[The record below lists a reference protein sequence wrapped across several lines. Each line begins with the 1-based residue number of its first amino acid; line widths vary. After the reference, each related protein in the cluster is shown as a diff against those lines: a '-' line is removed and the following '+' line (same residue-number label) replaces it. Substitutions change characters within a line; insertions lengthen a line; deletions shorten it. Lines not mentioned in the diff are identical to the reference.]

1 MVVVLTVALKLVS
14 VVALNVA
21 YLAVLKHVKAMAVKK
36 VVVVALKKEEV
47 VIMEIVMVIALKH
60 VGQEMLVLKLDLQV
74 TLPSVLVEM
83 VQLKAQT
90 CSQRCR
96 WYQVQ
101 EHLEE
106 GLHRCCGSSRCWQHH
121 LVQEELELHH
131 RQAKVHSSPK
141 VLETSPDV
149 FFWRS
154 AQGWSCLTS
163 SLRPP
168 PHRR

>member
-1 MVVVLTVALKLVS
+1 MVVLTVALKLVWF
-14 VVALNVA
+14 VAMNVVYLVALNV
-21 YLAVLKHVKAMAVKK
+21 VKAKAVKK
-36 VVVVALKKEEV
+36 VMVVELRRVKVVAMKVVMVVV
-47 VIMEIVMVIALKH
+47 LKH
-60 VGQEMLVLKLDLQV
+60 VGQEMLVLKLDSQV

-83 VQLKAQT
+83 VQLRAQT
-90 CSQRCR
+90 SSRHCR
-96 WYQVQ
+96 WCRVQ

>member
-1 MVVVLTVALKLVS
+1 MLILMDFLAIGTSDLKLVWF
-14 VVALNVA
+14 VALNVV
-21 YLAVLKHVKAMAVKK
+21 YLVVLKHVKAMAVKK
-36 VVVVALKKEEV
+36 VVVVELRRVKV
-47 VIMEIVMVIALKH
+47 VAMKVVMVVVLKH
-60 VGQEMLVLKLDLQV
+60 VGQEMLVLKLDSQV

-83 VQLKAQT
+83 VQLSAQT
-90 CSQRCR
+90 STRHCR
-96 WYQVQ
+96 WCRVQ

-149 FFWRS
+149 FF
-154 AQGWSCLTS
+154 
-163 SLRPP
+163 
-168 PHRR
+168 

>member
-1 MVVVLTVALKLVS
+1 MVVLTVALKLVS

-21 YLAVLKHVKAMAVKK
+21 YLVVLEHVKAMAVKK
-36 VVVVALKKEEV
+36 VVVVALKKGEV
-47 VIMEIVMVIALKH
+47 VVMEIVMVIALKH
-60 VGQEMLVLKLDLQV
+60 VGQEMLVLKLDSQV

-83 VQLKAQT
+83 VQLRAQT
-90 CSQRCR
+90 SSRHCR
-96 WYQVQ
+96 WCRVQ

-163 SLRPP
+163 SPRPP